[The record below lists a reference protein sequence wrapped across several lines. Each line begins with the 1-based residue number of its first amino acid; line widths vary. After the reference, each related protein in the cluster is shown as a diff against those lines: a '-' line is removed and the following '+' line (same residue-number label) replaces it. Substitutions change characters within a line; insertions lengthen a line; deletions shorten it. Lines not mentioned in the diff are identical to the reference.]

1 MDVQQEDFANGQYHK
16 IEKKNDSIE
25 HNKEVALLTKI
36 LPTQA

>member
-1 MDVQQEDFANGQYHK
+1 MDVQTGRFCQWPVSQNRK
-16 IEKKNDSIE
+16 RIDSIE